1 MKTVSGHRSLR
12 FTDLI
17 QIILDIFCLRIMDRE
32 RKEMEASVKFQT
44 ASVHP
49 ILKDFSKKVTRYAYE
64 LVNKQM
70 NQPKTGYNIVQ
81 VCLLLSYFF
90 PLGLLLQLLLL
101 FLFSFHLMQTDSA
114 FVITSTSGS
123 YEVFEDYSR
132 CSCAFYLNY
141 RLPCRH
147 ILFLA
152 MKNDFLISS
161 ICYDPCWN
169 LCSSSNES
177 IKVIFPF

>member
-1 MKTVSGHRSLR
+1 
-12 FTDLI
+12 
-17 QIILDIFCLRIMDRE
+17 MDRE

-90 PLGLLLQLLLL
+90 SIRLNSTTT
-101 FLFSFHLMQTDSA
+101 FIA
-114 FVITSTSGS
+114 FVFFPFHADG
-123 YEVFEDYSR
+123 F
-132 CSCAFYLNY
+132 C
-141 RLPCRH
+141 
-147 ILFLA
+147 
-152 MKNDFLISS
+152 
-161 ICYDPCWN
+161 ICYYFKKWQ
-169 LCSSSNES
+169 LRSL
-177 IKVIFPF
+177 